1 MKKSFSI
8 LSVLLGVVLA
18 TTLAFAECKHG
29 GKQCP
34 LSGDKQC
41 SMNKGCDKGDLE
53 YQCPVIGKFMKKAKF
68 FLDNSQEIGLS
79 DDQVSQIKALKDE
92 VKKMY
97 VRQGAEMEVFTID
110 LHAKM
115 SEPKVDVE
123 GINKMIDASATGM
136 AQGAKAVVEKYA
148 QLKAVLSDDQMN
160 KAKAVWKKNEK

>member
-8 LSVLLGVVLA
+8 LSVLLGVFFAA
-18 TTLAFAECKHG
+18 TFAFAECQHG

-34 LSGDKQC
+34 MGGDKQC
-41 SMNKGCDKGDLE
+41 SMKKGCDKGDGE
-53 YQCPVIGKFMKKAKF
+53 YQCPVVGKFMKKAKF
-68 FLDNSQEIGLS
+68 FLDNSQEIGFL
-79 DDQVSQIKALKDE
+79 DDQVIKIKSLKDE

-123 GINKMIDASATGM
+123 GINKMIDASASGM
-136 AQGAKAVVEKYA
+136 AQGAKSVVEKYA

-160 KAKAVWKKNEK
+160 KAKAVWMKNEK